1 MSYIKTDY
9 KPFVDWMKETFRRL
23 GEDCLV
29 REICAI
35 NDERVDNLLRS
46 GFMKGVMNAYSF
58 KPTGGTNVFKE
69 VDMNERMTRKELTT
83 AVKKLLQALE
93 GQQRNAE
100 GLLKNMKALEKVVY
114 RQEETSTPWD
124 RFSALIEFLGLESQ
138 YVCGTDGHYEFK
150 KKKVRKPYVRK
161 KQ

>member
-46 GFMKGVMNAYSF
+46 GFMKGVMNAYGF
-58 KPTGGTNVFKE
+58 TPTGGTNVFKE
-69 VDMNERMTRKELTT
+69 DNMNERMTRKELT
-83 AVKKLLQALE
+83 AKVKDLSQEHSKLITKVYSMERRLVTIDERLSRKTVMLNE
-93 GQQRNAE
+93 II
-100 GLLKNMKALEKVVY
+100 GLIVTHLGVFVV
-114 RQEETSTPWD
+114 
-124 RFSALIEFLGLESQ
+124 ESQ
-138 YVCGTDGHYEFK
+138 ATPSKLVL
-150 KKKVRKPYVRK
+150 KKVRKPYTRK
-161 KQ
+161 K